1 MCEHTLGGKENIGK
15 IFAVWMHFYN
25 TYYGVLT
32 EKRLDTN
39 EMAAQKQDYMKQ
51 FDNPTDFTW

>member
-1 MCEHTLGGKENIGK
+1 MCEHTIGGKENIGK

-32 EKRLDTN
+32 EKQLDSN
-39 EMAAQKQDYMKQ
+39 NVAA
-51 FDNPTDFTW
+51 